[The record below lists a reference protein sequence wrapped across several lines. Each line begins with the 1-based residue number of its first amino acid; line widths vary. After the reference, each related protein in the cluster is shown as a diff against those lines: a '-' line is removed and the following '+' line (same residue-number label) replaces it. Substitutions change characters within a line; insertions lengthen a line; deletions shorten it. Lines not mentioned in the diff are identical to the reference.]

1 MLSVA
6 ITTICDMVAH
16 CRHRLDDL
24 SPVGDPPTSNQDL
37 IEDAAED
44 ADETELLW
52 KTPELRH
59 FANEA
64 IREVAIRTRC
74 LRDGD
79 RNEDGV
85 TRYPV
90 AAGESTIAVDP
101 RVLVIKRA
109 WWNDTV
115 MTPEAEFHLDE
126 WSSSWRTDSTDCP
139 RRFTLERS
147 SRNLRLVGVPTV
159 AGVVSLDVIR
169 LPLAVIETGTPEIP
183 QQYLADCLDWMC
195 ALAYL
200 KNDADTA
207 NPQLSQMYA
216 AEFERKVGPR
226 PTNLQLELERHQ
238 SGRRRARLHYF

>member
-37 IEDAAED
+37 IEDAA
-44 ADETELLW
+44 
-52 KTPELRH
+52 
-59 FANEA
+59 
-64 IREVAIRTRC
+64 
-74 LRDGD
+74 
-79 RNEDGV
+79 
-85 TRYPV
+85 
-90 AAGESTIAVDP
+90 VDP

-109 WWNDTV
+109 WWNDAV
-115 MTPEAEFHLDE
+115 MTPEAEFHLDD

>member
-6 ITTICDMVAH
+6 ITTITDLVEH

-24 SPVGDPPTSNQDL
+24 PLDGAPD
-37 IEDAAED
+37 EDA
-44 ADETELLW
+44 LLW
-52 KTPELRH
+52 KSPELIH

-79 RNEDGV
+79 RSEDGL

-90 AAGESTIAVDP
+90 AAGQSTITVDP

-109 WWNDTV
+109 WWDEAV
-115 MTPEAEFHLDE
+115 MTPEAEFHLDA
-126 WSSSWRTDSTDCP
+126 WSSSWRTDATDCP
-139 RRFTLERS
+139 RYFALERS
-147 SRNLRLVGVPTV
+147 SRKLRLVGVPTV

-169 LPLAVIETGTPEIP
+169 LPLAVIETGEPEIP

-195 ALAYL
+195 HLAYL
-200 KNDADTA
+200 KNDADTT
-207 NPQLSQMYA
+207 NPQVAQMFA
-216 AEFERKVGPR
+216 VEFERKVGPR
-226 PTNLQLELERHQ
+226 PSNLQLELERHQ